1 MKKSI
6 FTHFNEAEQAVNTVS
21 EFDELGAQAIICML
35 IDTVAAKNSTDPVQ
49 FAESIAKAVKD
60 VNHDLGP
67 YMIA

>member
-1 MKKSI
+1 MN
-6 FTHFNEAEQAVNTVS
+6 FTVS